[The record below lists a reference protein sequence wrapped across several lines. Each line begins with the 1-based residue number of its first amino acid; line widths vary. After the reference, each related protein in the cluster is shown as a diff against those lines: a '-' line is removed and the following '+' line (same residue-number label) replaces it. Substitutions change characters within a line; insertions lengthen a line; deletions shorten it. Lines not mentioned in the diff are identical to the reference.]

1 VGNESFL
8 VARHGTRCVS
18 QIQDYCFISQLVT
31 VVLTSR
37 YTRPAK
43 GALRPEGRIPSDC
56 YHDCLL
62 VLWSTVFPIPRAMEY
77 SISNPSYYGVQG
89 LPFPIPDIHMAE
101 RLTLS
106 FTYRKRCT
114 TSRLRHTTG

>member
-1 VGNESFL
+1 MRLEAHPLRPAGSMPLEGAGLSHSPHT
-8 VARHGTRCVS
+8 ACAIAH
-18 QIQDYCFISQLVT
+18 
-31 VVLTSR
+31 
-37 YTRPAK
+37 TRPAK